1 MTAVELPALTF
12 AGGLPGFPAAHRFA
26 LVQVGEEDAFGI
38 FRMRSLDDPELEFIV
53 AAPVVFFPDYAPE
66 IDDETA
72 ERLGLS
78 SAADALLL
86 VIVTIRDGTA
96 ATATANLF
104 APIVINQRTL
114 AAAQVVLVGS
124 PYSLQEP
131 LLGADAP

>member
-12 AGGLPGFPAAHRFA
+12 SGGLPGFPAAHRFA
-26 LVQVGEEDAFGI
+26 LMQVGDDEAFGI

-53 AAPVVFFPDYAPE
+53 AAPVLFFPEYAPE

-72 ERLGLS
+72 ERLGIS
-78 SAADALLL
+78 SASDALLL
-86 VIVTIRDGTA
+86 VIVTVRDSA

-104 APIVINQRTL
+104 APLVINQHTL
-114 AAAQVVLVGS
+114 AAAQVVLAGS

-131 LLGADAP
+131 LLRSDAP